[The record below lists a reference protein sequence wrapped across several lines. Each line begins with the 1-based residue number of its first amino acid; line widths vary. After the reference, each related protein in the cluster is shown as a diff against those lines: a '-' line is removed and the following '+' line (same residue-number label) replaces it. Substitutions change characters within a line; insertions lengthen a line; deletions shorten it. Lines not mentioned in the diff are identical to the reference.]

1 MAEFP
6 LWADMLYN
14 TPIALDRFK
23 NDVFCQIA
31 EARILGEKPAKID
44 VAALHE
50 VQARS
55 DEATY
60 YSDTGRKPFLH
71 RGHIAVIPVR
81 GTLVHRGS
89 YMAAESGLLG
99 YNRILEQRRAAQ
111 RAPDIKGV
119 FMPFDSGG
127 GSCAGMLAAAEEMAT
142 MTAAEGGKPTY
153 AYLDDKAASAAYV
166 LASTCDKIIGRRE
179 TMAGSL
185 AAIMNMV
192 DKSKAYEKIGLRP
205 VVVRASWADLKARGQ
220 DGEEIDADLV
230 AKMREMV
237 DDMSNMIAE
246 FVAAMRGITE
256 KSIRDMRGEVFLAGE
271 ALRRGLVDEIASEQE
286 AWDMLEAELIA
297 A

>member
-1 MAEFP
+1 MTEFP
-6 LWADMLYN
+6 MWADMLYN

-31 EARILGEKPAKID
+31 EARILGEKPGKID

-55 DEATY
+55 DDATY
-60 YSDTGRKPFLH
+60 HSDTGRKPFLH

-81 GTLVHRGS
+81 GTLIHRGS
-89 YMAAESGLLG
+89 FMSAESGLVG
-99 YNRILEQRRAAQ
+99 YNRLLEQRRAAQ
-111 RAPDIKGV
+111 RDPDIRAV

-127 GSCAGMLAAAEEMAT
+127 GACAGMLAAAEEMAT

-153 AYLDDKAASAAYV
+153 AYLDDMAASAAYV

-185 AAIMNMV
+185 AAIINMV
-192 DKSKAYEKIGLRP
+192 DKSKAYEKVGLRP
-205 VVVRASWADLKARGQ
+205 IVVRASWADLKALGQ
-220 DGEEIDADLV
+220 PGEVIGDDLT
-230 AKMREMV
+230 AKMREIV

-246 FVAAMRGITE
+246 FVAAMRGISE
-256 KSIRDMRGEVFLAGE
+256 KSIRDMRGEVFLATE
-271 ALRRGLVDEIASEQE
+271 ALRLGLIDEIASEQE
-286 AWDMLEAELIA
+286 AWDMLEAELINA
-297 A
+297 